1 MRVGFLCDGE
11 KPLKID
17 PGAVCGHVLFLGKR
31 KARLVGAGMWARYL
45 GLVFYVNLIIAHG
58 KRSVA
63 AVAKIVIT
71 FVNFGLVGIFFG
83 ASAAQRAQSI
93 GFPRFSLLYRHRL
106 LHFSLSL
113 SPAIR
118 RAGRHVLMSILADLS
133 ALCKVCEY
141 EYWQ

>member
-17 PGAVCGHVLFLGKR
+17 PGAVFGHVLFLGKR

-106 LHFSLSL
+106 LHFSPSFSRD
-113 SPAIR
+113 SPGGAACPNVDSSGFIR
-118 RAGRHVLMSILADLS
+118 
-133 ALCKVCEY
+133 ALQGLRV
-141 EYWQ
+141 